1 LLIKPQCDK
10 IKNRRFLRIPCENE
24 PATSRRRQIMFQ
36 KKQYIYSG
44 TLGVCLVENIT
55 QLSAGKEG
63 QVAYYVLRPIFAKEE
78 VSYIP
83 VENHQMEL
91 RELFTEEEARRIE
104 QDPSIDL
111 SKDEKLKAAV
121 DFVLHDRR
129 K

>member
-1 LLIKPQCDK
+1 
-10 IKNRRFLRIPCENE
+10 
-24 PATSRRRQIMFQ
+24 MFQ

-63 QVAYYVLRPIFAKEE
+63 QVAYYVLRPVFAKEE

-83 VENHQMEL
+83 VENHRMEL
-91 RELFTEEEARRIE
+91 RELFTEEEARAME